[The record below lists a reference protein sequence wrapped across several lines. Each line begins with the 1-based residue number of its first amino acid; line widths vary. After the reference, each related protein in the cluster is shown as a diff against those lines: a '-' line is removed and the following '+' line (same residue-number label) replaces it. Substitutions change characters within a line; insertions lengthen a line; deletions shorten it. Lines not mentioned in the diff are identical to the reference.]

1 MERGVESFVV
11 KRVAT
16 VVVVALVVEAALYG
30 GGRFAPALAEL
41 ARTVMWIAAVAFLI
55 ALWRA
60 ARTRHTGADRR
71 NGDRRERP
79 TE

>member
-1 MERGVESFVV
+1 MERGVESFAV

-30 GGRFAPALAEL
+30 GGRFVPAFGEL
-41 ARTVMWIAAVAFLI
+41 ARTAMWIAAIVFLI
-55 ALWRA
+55 AVWRA
-60 ARTRHTGADRR
+60 ARSRHTGGDRR
-71 NGDRRERP
+71 HVDRRERP